1 MYFGLSEEQK
11 SLEESINKY
20 LESNASLDT
29 IKAVADGD
37 QEKAEEIHQGLVGLG
52 ISGLMVPEQYG
63 GLELDTLFA
72 AVVAGALGA
81 GTAPSPYAGAYV
93 MAPIALKLGGS
104 DVQKEN
110 WLPKIAGGDAV
121 VGVGLSEYV
130 GAREDAG
137 IAYKNGKIS
146 GRSLFVIDGKDADAY
161 LLANKSGNI
170 FLIDASDPGVEVIN
184 LTTVD
189 KTRAS
194 IELRLKEVNAEMLPE
209 TDNNLS
215 IINKVV
221 DSGRL
226 MLAADTVGASQVMLN
241 KSVAYSLE
249 RKQFGRAIGSFQA
262 VKHMCAEMT
271 AELEPCHSM
280 VWHAAHCQDNIEE
293 EAREMACHLKAHVA
307 EVGQQVAKTSIE
319 VHGGMGFTDEMGLHY
334 WFKRIGL
341 NRQLLGSPELV
352 REEIA
357 KLQGFDQSL
366 AKKKINS
373 KLGSTDMLTGKRNQM
388 DSGSSDELPDLFK

>member
-11 SLEESINKY
+11 SLEESIKKY
-20 LESNASLDT
+20 LESNAPLAV
-29 IKAVADGD
+29 IKAVADG
-37 QEKAEEIHQGLVGLG
+37 EAKKAKSIHQGLIDLG

-81 GTAPSPYAGAYV
+81 GTAPSPFTGAYV
-93 MAPIALKLGGS
+93 MAPIALNLAGS
-104 DVQKEN
+104 DAQKDN
-110 WLPKIAGGDAV
+110 WLPKIAGGEAV
-121 VGVGLSEYV
+121 IGMGLSEFI

-137 IAYKNGKIS
+137 IEFSNGKIS
-146 GRSLFVIDGKDADAY
+146 GRALFIIDGKDADAFI
-161 LLANKSGNI
+161 LANKSGQL
-170 FLIDASDPGVEVIN
+170 FLVEAAAPGIEVTD

-189 KTRAS
+189 KTRDS
-194 IELRLKEVNAEMLPE
+194 IELVLKDVSAELLPGSKS
-209 TDNNLS
+209 D
-215 IINKVV
+215 IGVINKVI
-221 DSGRL
+221 DTGRL
-226 MLAADTVGASQVMLN
+226 MLSADTVGASQVMLD
-241 KSVAYSLE
+241 KAVAYSLE

-280 VWHAAHCQDNIEE
+280 VWHAAHCQDSIPE

-307 EVGQQVAKTSIE
+307 EVGRQVSKTSIE

-352 REEIA
+352 REEVA
-357 KLQGFDQSL
+357 RLQGFDQT
-366 AKKKINS
+366 INQ
-373 KLGSTDMLTGKRNQM
+373 NA
-388 DSGSSDELPDLFK
+388 SSNITKTQPGGPLFD